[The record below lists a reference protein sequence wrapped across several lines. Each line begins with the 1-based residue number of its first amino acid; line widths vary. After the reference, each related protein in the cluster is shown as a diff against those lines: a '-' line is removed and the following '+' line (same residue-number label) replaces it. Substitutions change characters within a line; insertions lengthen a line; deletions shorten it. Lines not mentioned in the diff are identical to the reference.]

1 MSLANR
7 LAAAVAGTPLAKRL
21 DGVAD
26 GVLAHSQELAPID
39 EAGARDLARLLASND
54 EMARYL
60 GQRPALL
67 ARIAR
72 RDPATLDDPPLEARL
87 PTDFEGDLE
96 GFVDG
101 LRLLRRDEM
110 AATAA
115 LDLAAAIPFERASLH
130 LSLVAEGILQRALEA
145 ARAALPDAARL
156 PFSVVAMGKLAGRE
170 LTYHSDLDLVFVY
183 SGETERVHLASRLA
197 QKLIHYLSVPTG
209 AGTAYAIDARLR
221 PSGRKGSLVIS
232 YDAYRQYQ
240 LEQAQTWEHLVL
252 MRSRP
257 VGGDI
262 APMADLL
269 GAVRDQVCTRSES
282 PWSDIADMRARVH
295 AERGSAPAR
304 VDFKTGQGG
313 TMDVD
318 FLAAGARL
326 ECGALKPPELP
337 SVSRMLAT
345 VVKGSGVDDVLASYA
360 FLRRLEARVR
370 WVTGRPAEAFDTE
383 APVLE
388 IVAELLEP
396 GLSVNGL
403 FGRTREARGAIA
415 RACERV
421 FAGDSIRALED

>member
-1 MSLANR
+1 VSLADR

-21 DGVAD
+21 EGVVD
-26 GVLAHSQELAPID
+26 GVLARSQELADID
-39 EAGARDLARLLASND
+39 DAGTRDLARLLASNA
-54 EMARYL
+54 EVARYL

-67 ARIAR
+67 ARIVR
-72 RDPATLDDPPLEARL
+72 CDPATLEDPPLEARL
-87 PTDFEGDLE
+87 PADFEGDLE

-130 LSLVAEGILQRALEA
+130 LSVVAEGILQRALEA

-183 SGETERVHLASRLA
+183 SGETERVHVASRLA

-240 LEQAQTWEHLVL
+240 LEQAQTWEHMAL

-257 VGGDI
+257 VGGDTTPI
-262 APMADLL
+262 ADLL
-269 GAVRDQVCTRSES
+269 SEVRDEVCARTES
-282 PWSDIADMRARVH
+282 PWSDIAAMRARVH
-295 AERGSAPAR
+295 AERGSAPGR
-304 VDFKTGQGG
+304 VDFKTGEGG

-337 SVSRMLAT
+337 AVPRLLAS
-345 VVKGSGVDDVLASYA
+345 VVKGSGIDEVLASYA
-360 FLRRLEARVR
+360 VLRLLEARVR

-383 APVLE
+383 TPLLGV
-388 IVAELLEP
+388 VAELFEP
-396 GLSVNGL
+396 GLSVAGL
-403 FGRTREARGAIA
+403 FERTQAARGAIT

-421 FAGDSIRALED
+421 FARDSIRALED